1 MQRRKIFKKF
11 LRAFVVGLCMV
22 QVLQINTAKGLD
34 RSSKL
39 DTSITVLTGTKP
51 FDKKRDYLY
60 PGEDYSYKDNY
71 IRTLD
76 TLKYSLQYTVN
87 SLDEPIDNL
96 IITANIPVDNNGN
109 KIGTWDSNLKKI
121 TGVTIEDDGTKLTY
135 KKKKTKL
142 KESATL
148 DFSIKISGN
157 IKNGTKFKVP
167 FNVKGDNIEPFTIN
181 TKEITVSALPKFDLI
196 NIDDANNGK
205 IEALG
210 PNGERGRLFIYGI
223 GICTSTSKGS
233 EALKGNIS
241 FCDDLSQFGIKNAT
255 LYTWGRKNEDN
266 IKSCGINGDDANT
279 IISSFPYGSL
289 QLGFDD
295 DRSVLES
302 GEIIAKQKSPGKPIN
317 ITIKNMDSSANH
329 CPTKDVLGNVIKKE
343 DKYVFSGYIVLWV
356 DENNILLGENNIIN
370 KFYKFNAKSITDVLN
385 NSNGSENL
393 NNNTTSFKYI
403 KRQKEAPRCTFDVS
417 YIDSK
422 DKTKKT
428 NSINQ
433 WLSEDSIVT
442 PSFIDYFKKDKSY
455 FKAEPI
461 INVKSTIND
470 PKIDDLNINNDDLIK
485 SMFPKN
491 LSDKQQ
497 CTSNVAI
504 EAVDCKIEKNK
515 DINYVLS
522 YSQKYNNEYQSVDI
536 VDVLPFNGDERGSK
550 YSGECFLKSIKAS
563 DEDEVYISY
572 DDPKT
577 INQNSKEGNFN
588 WIPYEE
594 SIIKGEKVTAIK
606 VHFKDLSTQ
615 EVERKVLVT
624 LGTKDNSK
632 EDVYVNSVEGVLG
645 EVNKTIK
652 STNSSVKVYNKENCV
667 LKENNQN
674 LNGNN
679 KEKLP
684 CENKDNNK
692 VNKLILKDLKKD
704 NITKQKNIKS
714 NLSFNDSV
722 KERKNPIDNNISN
735 GNITKSICEDKY
747 EDKFIIENSVKVV
760 KDNMIDKEYQ
770 SLFTNCCGKSYN
782 NLLGSIVVLIGIVG
796 LIICKKSK
804 GKN

>member
-11 LRAFVVGLCMV
+11 LSAFVVGLCIV

-34 RSSKL
+34 KSSKL

-51 FDKKRDYLY
+51 FDKK
-60 PGEDYSYKDNY
+60 
-71 IRTLD
+71 
-76 TLKYSLQYTVN
+76 
-87 SLDEPIDNL
+87 
-96 IITANIPVDNNGN
+96 
-109 KIGTWDSNLKKI
+109 
-121 TGVTIEDDGTKLTY
+121 
-135 KKKKTKL
+135 KKTKL
-142 KESATL
+142 NESATL
-148 DFSIKISGN
+148 
-157 IKNGTKFKVP
+157 
-167 FNVKGDNIEPFTIN
+167 EM
-181 TKEITVSALPKFDLI
+181 TVSALPKFDLI

-233 EALKGNIS
+233 EALKGKIS

-289 QLGFDD
+289 QLGFDY

-329 CPTKDVLGNVIKKE
+329 CPTKDVLGNVIKKD

-356 DENNILLGENNIIN
+356 DENSILLGENNIIN
-370 KFYKFNAKSITDVLN
+370 KFYKFNAKSITNVLN

-442 PSFIDYFKKDKSY
+442 PGFIDYFKKDKSD

-461 INVKSTIND
+461 VNVKSTIND
-470 PKIDDLNINNDDLIK
+470 PKIDDLNINNDNLIK

-491 LSDKQQ
+491 LSDKQ
-497 CTSNVAI
+497 CTSNVEI

-536 VDVLPFNGDERGSK
+536 IDVLPFNGDERGSK

-577 INQNSKEGNFN
+577 INKNSKECNFN

-594 SIIKGEKVTAIK
+594 SIIKGDKVTAIK
-606 VHFKDLSTQ
+606 VHCKELSTQ
-615 EVERKVLVT
+615 EVEKKVLVT
-624 LGTKDNSK
+624 LGTKDNLK
-632 EDVYVNSVEGVLG
+632 EDVYVNNVEGVLG
-645 EVNKTIK
+645 EVNKTMK
-652 STNSSVKVYNKENCV
+652 SANSFVNVYNKENYV
-667 LKENNQN
+667 LKENNQK

-679 KEKLP
+679 KEKLSY
-684 CENKDNNK
+684 ENKDNNK
-692 VNKLILKDLKKD
+692 INKLILKNLKKD
-704 NITKQKNIKS
+704 NIRKHKNIKS
-714 NLSFNDSV
+714 NLNFDDSV

-735 GNITKSICEDKY
+735 GNITKSMCEDKY
-747 EDKFIIENSVKVV
+747 EDKCIIENSVKVV
-760 KDNMIDKEYQ
+760 KDNMIDKEYR

-782 NLLGSIVVLIGIVG
+782 NLLGSIVMLIGIIG